1 MVIFLG
7 SLGAQMATLPLFDD
21 DDDDDDDVLSC
32 LSVREEHECD
42 TTIRLLDELR
52 KPHSVSTLT

>member
-21 DDDDDDDVLSC
+21 DDDDDDVLNIE
-32 LSVREEHECD
+32 LAKLEAMPEGLY
-42 TTIRLLDELR
+42 RLMGSSKD
-52 KPHSVSTLT
+52 

>member
-21 DDDDDDDVLSC
+21 DDDDDDDVLNIE
-32 LSVREEHECD
+32 LAKLEAMPEGLY
-42 TTIRLLDELR
+42 RLMGSSKD
-52 KPHSVSTLT
+52 